1 MGGASAL
8 AIAVATLIVPAG
20 AATQAEAAR
29 LQPRTVY
36 PTTTLAVIKTIPV
49 GGSPSAVAL
58 NDADDTVYVTN
69 DGTDNVSV
77 INGRTGQRTD
87 DTIAVGDQPNG
98 VAVNQDDDTVYVVN
112 QGNNNVSVINGRTGQ
127 RTDDTINVQNQPF
140 GIAIDQAEG
149 DDTVYVVNYSSGSVS
164 RINARTRTQPSP
176 IVVGSTPWSVAV
188 NQDDDTVYVTRSV
201 TSGIVSIINMRT
213 SPPSVTPIG
222 VGDTP
227 KGVAVNQDDDT
238 VYVVNQVNN
247 NVSVINARTNAVVS
261 TVGVGAGPVG
271 VAVDQADD
279 TVYVAN
285 GVSNNVSVI
294 NGRTG
299 QRTDDTIAVGNS
311 PGGVAVDQS
320 LTNAGL
326 VYVTNLGSNSVSVI
340 GRVTPSLVATCG
352 SADDTATINLTVPNL
367 ATGFVMDPSTVTS
380 VTFDGTP
387 ATGLSAVAGN
397 KWDLR
402 VPVGTGTVPVT
413 VLLKGSSRTTSA
425 GNFTYGCTP
434 PPPPTPTPPTPAG
447 APSDIKATPG
457 DNSAII
463 TWVAPASSG
472 SYPIT
477 DYQAI
482 ASPGGRTCLVA
493 APALSCE
500 ITGLTSGT
508 SYTFTVQAL
517 TGAGWSPASSPSN
530 SITPTP
536 SPTPTITITGSRD
549 DKRIIVTGTATDLVG
564 KTLRPWR
571 HFQGQTTYT
580 EGIVAITPAADGSFT
595 WKRKTGKKIYV
606 YIAHES
612 TRSNTVIIPAR

>member
-1 MGGASAL
+1 VGDTPKGV
-8 AIAVATLIVPAG
+8 AVN
-20 AATQAEAAR
+20 Q
-29 LQPRTVY
+29 
-36 PTTTLAVIKTIPV
+36 
-49 GGSPSAVAL
+49 
-58 NDADDTVYVTN
+58 ADDTVYVAN
-69 DGTDNVSV
+69 SVNAGTVSV

-87 DTIAVGDQPNG
+87 DTITVGRFPVG
-98 VAVNQDDDTVYVVN
+98 VAVDQADATVYVTN
-112 QGNNNVSVINGRTGQ
+112 SASDNVSIINGRTGQ
-127 RTDDTINVQNQPF
+127 RTDDTI
-140 GIAIDQAEG
+140 
-149 DDTVYVVNYSSGSVS
+149 
-164 RINARTRTQPSP
+164 
-176 IVVGSTPWSVAV
+176 
-188 NQDDDTVYVTRSV
+188 
-201 TSGIVSIINMRT
+201 
-213 SPPSVTPIG
+213 
-222 VGDTP
+222 
-227 KGVAVNQDDDT
+227 
-238 VYVVNQVNN
+238 
-247 NVSVINARTNAVVS
+247 
-261 TVGVGAGPVG
+261 TVG
-271 VAVDQADD
+271 
-279 TVYVAN
+279 
-285 GVSNNVSVI
+285 I
-294 NGRTG
+294 
-299 QRTDDTIAVGNS
+299 S
-311 PGGVAVDQS
+311 PFGVAVDQS
-320 LTNAGL
+320 GTNAGL
-326 VYVTNLGSNSVSVI
+326 VYVTNGGSDTVSVI
-340 GRVTPSLVATCG
+340 GRVTPSLVAPCG
-352 SADDTATINLTVPNL
+352 SADDTATINLAVPNL
-367 ATGFVMDPSTVTS
+367 APGFVMDPSTVTS
-380 VTFDGTP
+380 VTFGTTVFTSG
-387 ATGLSAVAGN
+387 TGLSAAAGN
-397 KWDLR
+397 KWELR

-425 GNFTYGCTP
+425 GDFTYGCTP
-434 PPPPTPTPPTPAG
+434 PPSPTPTPPTPAG

-457 DNSAII
+457 DNSATI

-482 ASPGGRTCLVA
+482 ASPGGRTCLVP

-549 DKRIIVTGTATDLVG
+549 DKRIIVTGTTTELVG